1 MIKIPLSTL
10 NHQSRGEMVACSWGI
25 HDDILILEAEQIPER
40 IDGMFVPAQADKR
53 SWFVTVY
60 QGGELLFTLPAVESK
75 TNFHYV
81 QRVGDDQILL
91 VGARCHYNGG
101 KPDKNAALYNHYGQ
115 LINRFTL
122 GDGIEQLNV
131 TASNE
136 VWVGYFDEGVFGNY
150 GWGQPL
156 GQYGL
161 VKFDLEGH
169 ILWQA
174 DQFEILDCYAVNA
187 ESSRSFWFYYYSDF
201 KLVHLQDMQPTTYP
215 LPISGSH
222 AFAIC
227 HPYII
232 MGGGYNHN
240 DKFTVFKKNNQHLK
254 KTDELVFTDEK
265 EKSLTQYVYN
275 IRGNQVIAY
284 NQNNIYF
291 TNLSVSDIK

>member
-1 MIKIPLSTL
+1 MIKIPLSKL

-91 VGARCHYNGG
+91 VGARCHYNEG

-122 GDGIEQLNV
+122 GDGIEQVNV

-187 ESSRSFWFYYYSDF
+187 EAVDRFGFITTLTLSWFTFRICSR
-201 KLVHLQDMQPTTYP
+201 QPTLFQSVAP
-215 LPISGSH
+215 MPSPFVIPISLWAG
-222 AFAIC
+222 AITTMISS
-227 HPYII
+227 PSSKRII
-232 MGGGYNHN
+232 
-240 DKFTVFKKNNQHLK
+240 
-254 KTDELVFTDEK
+254 
-265 EKSLTQYVYN
+265 S
-275 IRGNQVIAY
+275 I
-284 NQNNIYF
+284 
-291 TNLSVSDIK
+291 